1 MRRGKIEEQME
12 SFIEEEEERKSN
24 RKKEKNVK
32 GLRQGIDFVHY
43 TRKLPTRLSEPGGS
57 EK

>member
-1 MRRGKIEEQME
+1 MRRGKIDEQME
-12 SFIEEEEERKSN
+12 SFREEEERKSN

-43 TRKLPTRLSEPGGS
+43 TRKLPTRLWEPDGS